1 MFKPD
6 KCIID
11 QLTVVKGKTT
21 VSLTKYIKLYVIE
34 IGDKSSFELTE
45 EEIEAIYYAMN
56 KLNSVRQYNNEPQ
69 EF

>member
-34 IGDKSSFELTE
+34 IGDKSPFDLTE

-56 KLNSVRQYNNEPQ
+56 KLKSVRQYNNEPQ
-69 EF
+69 EY